1 MPEIGVY
8 PFRDGLVTINIF
20 DADTVRV
27 WHADTALP
35 IPLDSLDR
43 WHVGG
48 FRVPPEA
55 TSVRLR
61 IEVDGIATL
70 ATATWP
76 KEEDRP
82 IPKPKRER
90 ARGKKDLLRRG
101 QAGK

>member
-48 FRVPPEA
+48 FRVPLDA

-76 KEEDRP
+76 KEEEP
-82 IPKPKRER
+82 ATQPKRER
-90 ARGKKDLLRRG
+90 AQGRKLSLTRTSR
-101 QAGK
+101 